1 MSNINPS
8 ETIGTNQPF
17 FETIFTKHKKVFFA
31 LPIIAVALILTLYFT
46 SDPNKENLS
55 ENNVDVSLPG
65 AETKELS
72 DSKLDVISDFD
83 KLNEEKEKQV
93 QESENYTPENMN
105 PDAAIPTETYQK
117 PDDEVVKK
125 VNKMLGEM
133 EKQKKVKNSSNARRS
148 YSENSYSSTDVNQS
162 NDNNS
167 ATTQENFDSF
177 FSSKTRS
184 NNVTSS
190 QQQKSDLS
198 FFASIKGDHL
208 GLRNNQRVTLIL
220 SKDIEI
226 NGKVFKKNTLLYAQ
240 ATFNESR
247 VNLSINNISQIPMSI
262 KAYDAE
268 DGNLGLQVKESL
280 MAETTS
286 EAISDATDEID
297 VNGIPL
303 GNTVKK
309 LFKRKRQIPK
319 IDLLNNQKLVLK
331 LDR

>member
-1 MSNINPS
+1 MNNTNSA
-8 ETIGTNQPF
+8 EIGTNQPF
-17 FETIFTKHKKVFFA
+17 FETLFTKHKKVFFA
-31 LPIIAVALILTLYFT
+31 LPIVAVVLIVSLYLT
-46 SDPNKENLS
+46 SDPNKENVS
-55 ENNVDVSLPG
+55 ENNVDVSLPD

-83 KLNEEKEKQV
+83 KLNQEKEKQV
-93 QESENYTPENMN
+93 LESENYSPENMN
-105 PDAAIPTETYQK
+105 SQEAIPAETYQK

-133 EKQKKVKNSSNARRS
+133 DRQKKVKSASSPRTS
-148 YSENSYSSTDVNQS
+148 YADNSYSSTEQNRS
-162 NDNNS
+162 NENSS
-167 ATTQENFDSF
+167 ATTQDNFEAF
-177 FSSKTRS
+177 FSSKGGS
-184 NNVTSS
+184 NNAASS
-190 QQQKSDLS
+190 QQKQQSDAS

-220 SKDIEI
+220 AKDILI
-226 NGKVFKKNTLLYAQ
+226 NGKIFKKNTLLYAL
-240 ATFNESR
+240 ATFSGSR
-247 VNLSINNISQIPMSI
+247 VNLSINNISQVPMSI

-286 EAISDATDEID
+286 EAVSDATDEID

-303 GNTVKK
+303 GNTVKR
-309 LFKRKRQIPK
+309 LFKRKQQIPK

>member
-177 FSSKTRS
+177 FSF
-184 NNVTSS
+184 
-190 QQQKSDLS
+190 DYMS
-198 FFASIKGDHL
+198 FF
-208 GLRNNQRVTLIL
+208 
-220 SKDIEI
+220 
-226 NGKVFKKNTLLYAQ
+226 TLLWITTELKNKVVFSLEYSN
-240 ATFNESR
+240 FY
-247 VNLSINNISQIPMSI
+247 IS
-262 KAYDAE
+262 
-268 DGNLGLQVKESL
+268 NF
-280 MAETTS
+280 T
-286 EAISDATDEID
+286 
-297 VNGIPL
+297 
-303 GNTVKK
+303 
-309 LFKRKRQIPK
+309 R
-319 IDLLNNQKLVLK
+319 
-331 LDR
+331 